1 MNIRK
6 WFVLQ
11 ILYFKRLFLKKS
23 FVVLL
28 CLVPL
33 MVLGL
38 RIISSED
45 NGIVKILLC
54 MEDDRDEL
62 AYQTVD
68 YLLESDSV
76 FAYEYCEDADV
87 ALKKLE
93 RGEADA
99 VWLFP
104 DDMLEVIRDYAKG
117 NTDITLVEVYEVE
130 DTTSLKLS
138 REALMASFYDAIAYE
153 EYAGYVVDVIP
164 KDAEVTDEELRMYYD
179 YFKQDSSL
187 FEYYNMDGTKWSA
200 QGGYLTAPVR
210 GMLALLILLAGIAG
224 VMYFRQDK
232 ESGVYEYLPK
242 SEEWLY
248 RLSSQMISMFLI
260 GVVSLI
266 SLYLSGNTTSLPMEL
281 LLMAEY
287 IVACALFSSLLDT
300 VFGSLLIM
308 GIVTPFIVLI
318 TFVMCPVFFS
328 INGLLPIKCV
338 FPTLYY
344 LNGVHDV
351 NWLIYGAIYIVAA
364 LVINIA
370 ADLIVNKGIRKNG

>member
-62 AYQTVD
+62 ASQTVD

-76 FAYEYCEDADV
+76 FAYEYCEDADE

-104 DDMLEVIRDYAKG
+104 DDMLEVIR
-117 NTDITLVEVYEVE
+117 
-130 DTTSLKLS
+130 
-138 REALMASFYDAIAYE
+138 
-153 EYAGYVVDVIP
+153 
-164 KDAEVTDEELRMYYD
+164 
-179 YFKQDSSL
+179 
-187 FEYYNMDGTKWSA
+187 
-200 QGGYLTAPVR
+200 
-210 GMLALLILLAGIAG
+210 
-224 VMYFRQDK
+224 
-232 ESGVYEYLPK
+232 K
-242 SEEWLY
+242 SCW
-248 RLSSQMISMFLI
+248 Q
-260 GVVSLI
+260 
-266 SLYLSGNTTSLPMEL
+266 
-281 LLMAEY
+281 A
-287 IVACALFSSLLDT
+287 
-300 VFGSLLIM
+300 
-308 GIVTPFIVLI
+308 
-318 TFVMCPVFFS
+318 
-328 INGLLPIKCV
+328 
-338 FPTLYY
+338 
-344 LNGVHDV
+344 
-351 NWLIYGAIYIVAA
+351 
-364 LVINIA
+364 
-370 ADLIVNKGIRKNG
+370 